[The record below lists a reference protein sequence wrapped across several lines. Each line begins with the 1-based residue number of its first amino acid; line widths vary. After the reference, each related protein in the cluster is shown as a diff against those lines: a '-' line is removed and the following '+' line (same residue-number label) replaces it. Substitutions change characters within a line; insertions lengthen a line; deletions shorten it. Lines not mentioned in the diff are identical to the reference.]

1 MIADDLSNWDALD
14 LARVLACKF
23 IDTDDLAEA
32 FPSVNKVDSY
42 DGKMLQEFIENDW
55 CLILA
60 HYDIDD
66 LNAWL
71 DEKEY
76 EEEWERWRD
85 EIAENEY
92 EYLEW
97 RLDEY
102 CWKVIEMVNSFHY
115 MDLAELWG
123 YPPQKSK
130 N

>member
-1 MIADDLSNWDALD
+1 MIADNLSHWDALD

-32 FPSVNKVDSY
+32 IPSVEKVDSF
-42 DGKMLQEFIENDW
+42 DWNMLPEFIENEW
-55 CLILA
+55 RLILA

-71 DEKEY
+71 EEKEY
-76 EEEWERWRD
+76 EEEWERWRE
-85 EIAENEY
+85 EIAEDEY

-102 CWKVIEMVNSFHY
+102 CWKVIEMVDSFHY
-115 MDLAELWG
+115 QDLAEQWG
-123 YPPQKSK
+123 HPPKRK
-130 N
+130 GN

>member
-102 CWKVIEMVNSFHY
+102 CWKVIEMADSFRY
-115 MDLAELWG
+115 QDLAEQWG
-123 YPPQKSK
+123 HPPKK
-130 N
+130 KGN

>member
-1 MIADDLSNWDALD
+1 MIADNLSNWDALD
-14 LARVLACKF
+14 LARILACKF

-32 FPSVNKVDSY
+32 IPSVEKVDSF
-42 DGKMLQEFIENDW
+42 DWNMLQEFIENDW

-66 LNAWL
+66 LNDWL
-71 DEKEY
+71 EEKEY

-92 EYLEW
+92 EYIDW

-102 CWKVIEMVNSFHY
+102 CWKVIEMADSFHY
-115 MDLAELWG
+115 KDLAEQWG
-123 YPPQKSK
+123 HPNRKIG

>member
-1 MIADDLSNWDALD
+1 MIADNLSNWDALD
-14 LARVLACKF
+14 LARILACKF

-32 FPSVNKVDSY
+32 IPSVEKVDSF
-42 DGKMLQEFIENDW
+42 DWNMLQEFIENDW

-66 LNAWL
+66 LNDWL
-71 DEKEY
+71 EEKEY

-92 EYLEW
+92 EYIDW

-102 CWKVIEMVNSFHY
+102 CWEVIEMADAFHY
-115 MDLAELWG
+115 KDLAEQWG
-123 YPPQKSK
+123 HPKRK
-130 N
+130 IGN